1 MKNIG
6 AKRFLTSALATI
18 TAVACAVGMV
28 PTAMGAESSKT
39 EPTSVQPVKPVQ
51 PPVKPVKPVK
61 TVTDSKIIKPNR
73 KFKKAKDK
81 KEANDQV
88 RWNAKKVDTYHL
100 SVSCDDTATKKPL
113 VEPYEITMASNTIE
127 HLTNKDSYILLPQ
140 VRGYVV
146 DTKGDKTE
154 YYVLDKGKY
163 VKDNGKFDASLPRYL
178 HIDKKLMDTVCHK
191 NKGAK
196 PAVPG
201 PKPVVPQP
209 KPVVPPAPKPVVPPA
224 PKPVVPG
231 PKPVKP
237 AKAEAEP
244 VKPKPVVT
252 PVKPVDPKPVPKPVD
267 PKPAPKPSK
276 SDPLAGDVF
285 SGKLTVHYTARTAT
299 FYVRHLLQDVN
310 DPNKFDKEYDDA
322 AKTII
327 FERKDSKGKVEK
339 IHVTKYTGIVGT
351 MAHSQSLDIPGYR
364 PEHNGTQAPV
374 SDGDNLV
381 LTTRYYRRTYA
392 VTYDT
397 DGGNSMLSANVY
409 LGATVPAAKDPV
421 KRGYIFKGWTLDDSK
436 SVAEHLK
443 MNENGKTYGEK
454 TCIAMPAHDIR
465 FKAHWEVNPVTQY
478 RVNVW
483 VQKPDLVDKAN
494 PDSLANYDFVTSVEH
509 KNIKTGSIVALDKM
523 TDAGVINGE
532 TDGSASNALSAPELG
547 FTKDELTSKIIPV
560 FNWDGDDPVT
570 SLDGYNKDNPL
581 DPSNY
586 TESTDD
592 KGNKHRHYK
601 DLFTRYFLI
610 NTKLTKSLN
619 DNKPLDSNDLKNTLN
634 VVYDRA
640 PYELIFAPVKFP
652 KGEGIS
658 TGESGRNIGVMH
670 TENGKTKLYCY
681 SDGTGADVDL
691 HDKSTCDGM
700 EVVHDAYR
708 IHGRY
713 GQSLIDL
720 FPLTDNL
727 WFGKDQRKGFIGW
740 RLKNRFRDTPPY
752 RLDSNFV
759 DPDYICSTNWQI
771 SSKLTHHTMPNGI
784 NNLADNQRLIYV
796 ADDST
801 TDPMNMVA
809 KVETVES
816 ANKNAKDAKQENRD
830 YVISPMSYYKVDVVL
845 NYSPSNVKGFKGDGT
860 IGDPVNIDEAETN
873 SKLNSEWQHYKS
885 VYPSESGLSFNDF
898 CTKMHIFF
906 HKHPL
911 KNSDTTLDKNYWH
924 VMLYRRN
931 KYDVKFF
938 NPNDITPIA
947 SENLAYET
955 NLTERKYDDAVKP
968 LDSNSRFAGKYN
980 FKIGGK
986 DVTINR
992 PADIP
997 DDYIFEGW
1005 ALDEAGTKPIKNAT
1019 STITVPTNGMKFYAI
1034 WRPGTAK
1041 HTVTIDYDIKDN
1053 GKEKT
1058 DTKQVDH
1065 RSKIKESDI
1074 KIPERKGYDFY
1085 GWQMAKRGATTFQHR
1100 PYNFDSVVTDDVTLK
1115 ATWIADPRY
1124 KATVNHVF
1132 LKNGVTVDQYNKADA
1147 NKKKELVEET
1157 QTQNVDN
1164 LRAGS
1169 IYQAKALY
1177 NDDKFYAD
1185 VNYKDMLVSEKNENN
1200 VVTIIYPH
1208 YAGHPLTVHYVDA
1221 NGKKL
1226 ADDDKKTVVNQHY
1239 DVADYKPIKGYKPE
1253 ALFKAVVYE
1262 ADKNGKIKAADVTF
1276 KYDDVRV
1283 VEREDDKQAQPDEY
1297 VRYSFDIAK
1306 DQDKFGSLVDFEG
1319 TKGKHLTYDVMKDL
1333 KAGEL
1338 PMPKEPVAEKDYAFT
1353 GWTSKLFDKEGDKG
1367 TEGPKALPKGEDVQK
1382 ALKSVY
1388 TANFKSTVVPP
1399 KPVPPAPKPVPPAPA
1414 VVPPAPEPKPE
1425 PEPQPEPEPIIEM
1438 ATTGTNIVIAVI
1450 VCVVL
1455 AALGAGTMVM
1465 RKKMK

>member
-1 MKNIG
+1 MQYIG

-39 EPTSVQPVKPVQ
+39 EPTSVQPVKPVRPVKPVQ

-127 HLTNKDSYILLPQ
+127 HLTEKDSYILLPQ

-146 DTKGDKTE
+146 DTKGDKTD

-191 NKGAK
+191 NKGAE

-201 PKPVVPQP
+201 PKPVVPTPKPVIPPAPKPVVPQP
-209 KPVVPPAPKPVVPPA
+209 KPVVP
-224 PKPVVPG
+224 G

-237 AKAEAEP
+237 SKAEAEP

-252 PVKPVDPKPVPKPVD
+252 PVKPVDPKPTPKPVD

-322 AKTII
+322 AKTIV

-339 IHVTKYTGIVGT
+339 IHVTKHTGIVGT

-421 KRGYIFKGWTLDDSK
+421 KRGYIFKGWTLDDPK

-443 MNENGKTYGEK
+443 MNEGGKTYGEK

-509 KNIKTGSIVALDKM
+509 KNIKTGSTVALDKM
-523 TDAGVINGE
+523 TDAGVVSGE
-532 TDGSASNALSAPELG
+532 TDGSASNALSTPELG
-547 FTKDELTSKIIPV
+547 FTKDELTSKIIPT
-560 FNWDGDDPVT
+560 FNWGDDMPVT
-570 SLDGYNKDNPL
+570 KLDGYNKA
-581 DPSNY
+581 DPTDPNNY
-586 TESTDD
+586 TEKTDE
-592 KGNKHRHYK
+592 KGNKTRTYK
-601 DLFTRYFLI
+601 DMFTRYFLI
-610 NTKLTKSLN
+610 NNKLTKNMNNNS
-619 DNKPLDSNDLKNTLN
+619 KHLDSNDLKNTFDI
-634 VVYDRA
+634 VYDRA
-640 PYELIFAPVKFP
+640 PYEIIF
-652 KGEGIS
+652 
-658 TGESGRNIGVMH
+658 SGSGGKKNVGVYRI
-670 TENGKTKLYCY
+670 ENGKKKIYCFPNNK
-681 SDGTGADVDL
+681 DVDTEL
-691 HDKSTCDGM
+691 HDKSTFNGA

-713 GQSLIDL
+713 GQSLVNL
-720 FPLTDNL
+720 FPLTEEIY
-727 WFGKDQRKGFIGW
+727 FGANNDSGFFGW
-740 RLKNRFRDTPPY
+740 MLDGHYRDTPPY
-752 RLDSNFV
+752 SINQYCFAAPKNRAADDFQAGT
-759 DPDYICSTNWQI
+759 D
-771 SSKLTHHTMPNGI
+771 LTHNTVAHGTNTC
-784 NNLADNQRLIYV
+784 ADNQRVLYV
-796 ADDST
+796 HQSNS
-801 TDPMNMVA
+801 DPMQMVA
-809 KVETVES
+809 KVETIES
-816 ANKNAKDAKQENRD
+816 ANSRGSKTPDKSETSKF
-830 YVISPMSYYKVDVVL
+830 VISDMSYFKEDLTSIEYDPSDVPGFSGHGSGKVDKISESEMNSRL
-845 NYSPSNVKGFKGDGT
+845 Q
-860 IGDPVNIDEAETN
+860 AEYA
-873 SKLNSEWQHYKS
+873 QYKR
-885 VYPSESGLSFNDF
+885 VYPHDNISFDAF
-898 CTKMHIFF
+898 CDKMHMHYRKYAIKDPS
-906 HKHPL
+906 HTTPL
-911 KNSDTTLDKNYWH
+911 SCNYWH
-924 VMLYRRN
+924 DMFYARN

-1005 ALDEAGTKPIKNAT
+1005 ALDEAGTKPIKNIST
-1019 STITVPTNGMKFYAI
+1019 TITVPTNGMKFYAI

-1041 HTVTIDYDIKDN
+1041 HTVTIDYDIKDK
-1053 GKEKT
+1053 GKEKI

-1147 NKKKELVEET
+1147 NKKKELVEKT

-1177 NDDKFYAD
+1177 NDDRFYAD

-1200 VVTIIYPH
+1200 VVTIIYQH
-1208 YAGHPLTVHYVDA
+1208 YMPHPLTVHYVDA

-1367 TEGPKALPKGEDVQK
+1367 SEGPKALPKGEDVQK

-1414 VVPPAPEPKPE
+1414 VVPPVPAPK

-1438 ATTGTNIVIAVI
+1438 ATTGTNIAIAVV
-1450 VCVVL
+1450 VCIVL

>member
-39 EPTSVQPVKPVQ
+39 EPTSVQPVQ
-51 PPVKPVKPVK
+51 PPVKPVKPIK

-100 SVSCDDTATKKPL
+100 SISCDDTATKKPL

-127 HLTNKDSYILLPQ
+127 HLTDKDSYILLPQ
-140 VRGYVV
+140 VCGYVV
-146 DTKGDKTE
+146 DTKGDKTD

-163 VKDNGKFDASLPRYL
+163 VKDNGKFDAALPRYL
-178 HIDKKLMDTVCHK
+178 HIDKKLMNTVCHK
-191 NKGAK
+191 NKGAE
-196 PAVPG
+196 PVVPE

-209 KPVVPPAPKPVVPPA
+209 KPVIPPAPKPVPPAPKPV
-224 PKPVVPG
+224 KPS
-231 PKPVKP
+231 
-237 AKAEAEP
+237 KAEAEP
-244 VKPKPVVT
+244 AKPKPVVT
-252 PVKPVDPKPVPKPVD
+252 PVKPVD

-310 DPNKFDKEYDDA
+310 DPNKFTKEYDDA
-322 AKTII
+322 AKTIV
-327 FERKDSKGKVEK
+327 FEQKDSKGKVEK
-339 IHVTKYTGIVGT
+339 IHVTKHTGIVGT
-351 MAHSQSLDIPGYR
+351 MAHSQNLDIPGYR

-421 KRGYIFKGWTLDDSK
+421 KRGYIFKGWTLDDPK

-509 KNIKTGSIVALDKM
+509 KNIKTGSTVALDKM

-547 FTKDELTSKIIPV
+547 FTKDELTSKIIPT
-560 FNWDGDDPVT
+560 FNWCGDSPCVL
-570 SLDGYNKDNPL
+570 LDGYNKN
-581 DPSNY
+581 DPFDPNNY
-586 TESTDD
+586 TETTND
-592 KGNKHRHYK
+592 KGEK
-601 DLFTRYFLI
+601 DRTWKDSFTRYFLI
-610 NTKLTKSLN
+610 NEKMTKDMNSAS
-619 DNKPLDSNDLKNTLN
+619 KPLDSNDLNNTFN
-634 VVYDRA
+634 IVYNRA
-640 PYELIFAPVKFP
+640 PYELIFTSCGLSPDIKNP
-652 KGEGIS
+652 LGENGH
-658 TGESGRNIGVMH
+658 NVAVYH
-670 TENGKTKLYCY
+670 TENGKKKLYCFP
-681 SDGTGADVDL
+681 DGKEADVDL
-691 HDKSTCDGM
+691 HNESSHNGA

-708 IHGRY
+708 IHARY
-713 GQSLIDL
+713 GQSLVNL
-720 FPLTDNL
+720 FPLTDDL
-727 WFGKDQRKGFIGW
+727 YFGKSDVHGFFGW
-740 RLKNRFRDTPPY
+740 MINNTYRDTPPY
-752 RLDSNFV
+752 RLDKTNFAS
-759 DPDYICSTNWQI
+759 PYCICDETWNI
-771 SSKLTHHTMPNGI
+771 SSDKTHHHASHGT
-784 NNLADNQRLIYV
+784 NNLADNQRLVYAQQV
-796 ADDST
+796 DSSS
-801 TDPMNMVA
+801 PINMAV
-809 KVETVES
+809 KIETVAS
-816 ANKNAKDAKQENRD
+816 ANTPNQKDANRDFVISDMSYFKDDAAISYNPSNIEGFTGLSGDKSNPVTKDEMNAKLR
-830 YVISPMSYYKVDVVL
+830 
-845 NYSPSNVKGFKGDGT
+845 
-860 IGDPVNIDEAETN
+860 
-873 SKLNSEWQHYKS
+873 SEWEHYKKI
-885 VYPSESGLSFNDF
+885 YPSESGLSFDAF
-898 CTKMHIFF
+898 CQKIHLWYHDTDVCNPTKT
-906 HKHPL
+906 
-911 KNSDTTLDKNYWH
+911 NLDKNYWL
-924 VMLYRRN
+924 VMTYKRN
-931 KYDVKFF
+931 MYNVNFF
-938 NPNDITPIA
+938 NPGNITPIA

-980 FKIGGK
+980 FKVGGK

-992 PADIP
+992 PTDIP
-997 DDYIFEGW
+997 DDYVFEGW
-1005 ALDEAGTKPIKNAT
+1005 ALDEAGTKPIKNA
-1019 STITVPTNGMKFYAI
+1019 STIKMPLNGMKFYAI

-1053 GKEKT
+1053 GKEKM
-1058 DTKQVDH
+1058 DTKQVEH

-1085 GWQMAKRGATTFQHR
+1085 GWQMTKRGATTFQHR

-1147 NKKKELVEET
+1147 NKKKELVEKT

-1185 VNYKDMLVSEKNENN
+1185 VNYKDMLVSEKNESN
-1200 VVTIIYPH
+1200 VVTIIYQHYMPH
-1208 YAGHPLTVHYVDA
+1208 SLTVHYVDA

-1226 ADDDKKTVVNQHY
+1226 ADDDKKSVVNQHY

-1262 ADKNGKIKAADVTF
+1262 ADKNGKIKDADVMF

-1283 VEREDDKQAQPDEY
+1283 VEREDDKQAQPDNY

-1353 GWTSKLFDKEGDKG
+1353 GWTSKLFDKEGDNG
-1367 TEGPKALPKGEDVQK
+1367 SEGPKALPKGDDVQK

-1399 KPVPPAPKPVPPAPA
+1399 KPVPPAPKPEPPAPT

-1425 PEPQPEPEPIIEM
+1425 PKPEPQPEPEPIIEM
-1438 ATTGTNIVIAVI
+1438 ATTGTNIAIAVV

-1455 AALGAGTMVM
+1455 AALGVTTMVM
-1465 RKKMK
+1465 RKKMR